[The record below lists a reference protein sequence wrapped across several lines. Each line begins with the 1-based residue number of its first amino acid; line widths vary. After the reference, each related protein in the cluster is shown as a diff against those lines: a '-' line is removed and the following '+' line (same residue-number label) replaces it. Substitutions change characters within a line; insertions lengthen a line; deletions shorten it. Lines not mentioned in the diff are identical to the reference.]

1 MVGADRPPL
10 RFSTIFCSRSNITSE
25 LSDVSSP
32 VSIGAVGIYGQPRPE
47 VSRPV
52 RPQRAVSSLNRLR
65 AEALATLPLASMP
78 AFYPEHA
85 YDIAGLLKALR
96 ELPSGEEVR
105 ELRDH
110 IKRLNKAHSLAVARR
125 DDPRW
130 DLVSFAGQRD
140 LGPALLGRGRLTEI
154 RRYRDRAG
162 SSFPFASLDAMRPRE
177 TFSRST
183 MAPHESRPI
192 M

>member
-10 RFSTIFCSRSNITSE
+10 RFSTIFCPRSKPTGE
-25 LSDVSSP
+25 WDVSSP
-32 VSIGAVGIYGQPRPE
+32 VSIGAVSIHGQPRPE

-154 RRYRDRAG
+154 RRYRGWAG
-162 SSFPFASLDAMRPRE
+162 SSFPFLPRRSAHIP
-177 TFSRST
+177 SRTLMHGS
-183 MAPHESRPI
+183 PWF
-192 M
+192 

>member
-1 MVGADRPPL
+1 MPTGRARG
-10 RFSTIFCSRSNITSE
+10 
-25 LSDVSSP
+25 SP
-32 VSIGAVGIYGQPRPE
+32 RE
-47 VSRPV
+47 
-52 RPQRAVSSLNRLR
+52 
-65 AEALATLPLASMP
+65 TLPLASMP

-96 ELPSGEEVR
+96 ELPAGEEVR

-140 LGPALLGRGRLTEI
+140 PGPALLGRGRLTEI

-162 SSFPFASLDAMRPRE
+162 SSFPFLPRRSALIP
-177 TFSRST
+177 SRT
-183 MAPHESRPI
+183 LMHGAPRL
-192 M
+192 

>member
-1 MVGADRPPL
+1 MA
-10 RFSTIFCSRSNITSE
+10 S
-25 LSDVSSP
+25 
-32 VSIGAVGIYGQPRPE
+32 
-47 VSRPV
+47 
-52 RPQRAVSSLNRLR
+52 

-96 ELPSGEEVR
+96 ELPSGEELR

-154 RRYRDRAG
+154 RRFRAG
-162 SSFPFASLDAMRPRE
+162 SSFPFLPRRSAHIPSRTLMHGSPWLRASEETRVRRRQNVEVGLGDSSVRIGVLSGEFVLKELLRKLAALTGKHMRRCLLLALQ
-177 TFSRST
+177 
-183 MAPHESRPI
+183 AP
-192 M
+192 

>member
-1 MVGADRPPL
+1 VAHSAPAAKRHIHSLRPIRL
-10 RFSTIFCSRSNITSE
+10 IFTASIDFS
-25 LSDVSSP
+25 
-32 VSIGAVGIYGQPRPE
+32 APRCE
-47 VSRPV
+47 RIRV
-52 RPQRAVSSLNRLR
+52 LNRLR
-65 AEALATLPLASMP
+65 AEALATLPLASIP

-85 YDIAGLLKALR
+85 YDIAGLLKGLR

-140 LGPALLGRGRLTEI
+140 LGPALLGQWPA
-154 RRYRDRAG
+154 YRN
-162 SSFPFASLDAMRPRE
+162 SPL
-177 TFSRST
+177 
-183 MAPHESRPI
+183 SRPGWVI
-192 M
+192 VHISSTSVGAYPEQDVDARVAMASSERPNQGQAASKC

>member
-1 MVGADRPPL
+1 
-10 RFSTIFCSRSNITSE
+10 
-25 LSDVSSP
+25 
-32 VSIGAVGIYGQPRPE
+32 
-47 VSRPV
+47 
-52 RPQRAVSSLNRLR
+52 
-65 AEALATLPLASMP
+65 MP

-140 LGPALLGRGRLTEI
+140 LGPALLGRGTA
-154 RRYRDRAG
+154 YRN
-162 SSFPFASLDAMRPRE
+162 SPL
-177 TFSRST
+177 
-183 MAPHESRPI
+183 SRPGWVI
-192 M
+192 VPISSTSVGAFPEQDVDARVAMASSERGNQGQAAANQWA

>member
-1 MVGADRPPL
+1 
-10 RFSTIFCSRSNITSE
+10 
-25 LSDVSSP
+25 
-32 VSIGAVGIYGQPRPE
+32 
-47 VSRPV
+47 
-52 RPQRAVSSLNRLR
+52 
-65 AEALATLPLASMP
+65 MP

-154 RRYRDRAG
+154 RRYRGRAG
-162 SSFPFASLDAMRPRE
+162 SSFTRRSALIP
-177 TFSRST
+177 SRT
-183 MAPHESRPI
+183 LMHGAPWL
-192 M
+192 